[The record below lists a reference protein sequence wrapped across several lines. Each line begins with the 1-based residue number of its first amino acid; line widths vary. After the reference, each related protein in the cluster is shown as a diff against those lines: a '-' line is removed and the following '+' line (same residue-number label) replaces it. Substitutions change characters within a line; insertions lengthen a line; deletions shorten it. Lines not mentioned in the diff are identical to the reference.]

1 MKKSYRRPLLVR
13 RENLVQVAAVNGNGP
28 IVIISLTVSEN

>member
-1 MKKSYRRPLLVR
+1 MKRTYRRPVLVR
-13 RENLVQVAAVNGNGP
+13 RQNLVQVAAVNGNGP